1 MWRMMSWCVRS
12 IRKRRL
18 IYTVWPAPFPLVP
31 YVKCLGVI
39 SPVRLLHSNLS
50 TRPRKWDFFC
60 LSFGFS
66 YYHLSAPLY
75 SLSHDDWS
83 FYISVIVCA
92 DRVVWWRCCVGW
104 QQWQNSGHHQ
114 SARGKLQICGGQ
126 CLCVLSLSMTDP
138 FFVDQFHCIITLR
151 LISYITVLV
160 IMPVHVCLCR
170 KMAVGRS
177 LVYASGL
184 IVCTLFWKSAEE
196 TSH

>member
-1 MWRMMSWCVRS
+1 MCEEHQDEKINIYCVTCS
-12 IRKRRL
+12 VPTCSLCK
-18 IYTVWPAPFPLVP
+18 VFGSHQSCEVAPLKSV
-31 YVKCLGVI
+31 YETQK
-39 SPVRLLHSNLS
+39 VRL
-50 TRPRKWDFFC
+50 FC
-60 LSFGFS
+60 PSFCFS
-66 YYHLSAPLY
+66 YYHLFAPLY

-83 FYISVIVCA
+83 VYISVLVCA

-160 IMPVHVCLCR
+160 MMPVHVCLCR
-170 KMAVGRS
+170 KMAVGKS